1 VEYARTVSVSER
13 FVQVGL
19 LGEAVD
25 GAGVAVLVA
34 DENGAYVAANSYACE
49 LLGYSRKEL
58 LTLRVHDV
66 TVADDIEAHYTRF
79 VNERRERG
87 AVTLRRKDGSTFAFR
102 FVAGE
107 TKISALTYYVSFG
120 LPED

>member
-1 VEYARTVSVSER
+1 MSVSER
-13 FVQVGL
+13 FVQIGL

-34 DENGAYVAANSYACE
+34 DETGAYVAANSYACE
-49 LLGYSRKEL
+49 LLGYSRDEL
-58 LTLRVHDV
+58 VTLRVHDV
-66 TVADDIEAHYTRF
+66 TVDDDVEAHYTRF

-102 FVAGE
+102 YVAGE
-107 TKISALTYYVSFG
+107 TNISALKYYVSFG
-120 LPED
+120 LPAED

>member
-1 VEYARTVSVSER
+1 MSVSER
-13 FVQVGL
+13 FVQIGL

-34 DENGAYVAANSYACE
+34 DETGAYVAANSYACE
-49 LLGYSRKEL
+49 LLGYSREEL
-58 LTLRVHDV
+58 VTLRVHDV
-66 TVADDIEAHYTRF
+66 TVDDDVEAHFTRF

-87 AVTLRRKDGSTFAFR
+87 TVTLRRRDGSTFGFR

>member
-1 VEYARTVSVSER
+1 MSVSER
-13 FVQVGL
+13 LVQIGL

-34 DENGAYVAANSYACE
+34 DETGAYVAANSYACE
-49 LLGYSRKEL
+49 MLGYSRDEL
-58 LTLRVHDV
+58 VTLRVQDV
-66 TVADDIEAHYTRF
+66 IVDDDVDAHYARF
-79 VNERRERG
+79 VHEQHERG
-87 AVTLRRKDGSTFAFR
+87 TISLRRKDGSTFGFR

>member
-1 VEYARTVSVSER
+1 
-13 FVQVGL
+13 
-19 LGEAVD
+19 
-25 GAGVAVLVA
+25 
-34 DENGAYVAANSYACE
+34 
-49 LLGYSRKEL
+49 
-58 LTLRVHDV
+58 
-66 TVADDIEAHYTRF
+66 

-87 AVTLRRKDGSTFAFR
+87 TVTLRRRDGSTFGFR

>member
-1 VEYARTVSVSER
+1 VSVAKS
-13 FVQVGL
+13 FVQLGL

-25 GAGVAVLVA
+25 GAAVAVFVA
-34 DENGAYVAANSYACE
+34 DEEGAYIAANRYACE
-49 LLGYSRKEL
+49 LLGYSREEL

-66 TVADDIEAHYTRF
+66 AVDADVQAHYARF

-87 AVTLRRKDGSTFAFR
+87 AVTLRRKDGSTFLFR
-102 FVAGE
+102 YAAGE
-107 TKISALTYYVSFG
+107 THISALKYYVSFG